1 MSFVNAKHPS
11 PLSPRISCENNLS
24 RTCRLGGRPFD
35 WVSAIQ
41 PNNRSYKMQNAA
53 MRGDKIYDVELDI
66 TGVTDYG
73 VSMDA
78 ILAGQE
84 AIPLHG
90 ARFDLAVDG
99 RFRGRLAGRA
109 HGVDYLRVRADGRIE
124 LDLHVIIETEDG
136 HRIAL
141 SGDGQAAPRPG
152 EPVLDIFANVRL
164 STASKDYAWV
174 NERQIWGVG
183 TASLAT
189 GKILVEGFMQ

>member
-1 MSFVNAKHPS
+1 LVDRNAEIDILQHELREHQAPVT
-11 PLSPRISCENNLS
+11 LSPRISCENNLS

-84 AIPLHG
+84 AIYTEPDLTLRSMGGSG
-90 ARFDLAVDG
+90 AASRDA
-99 RFRGRLAGRA
+99 R
-109 HGVDYLRVRADGRIE
+109 
-124 LDLHVIIETEDG
+124 
-136 HRIAL
+136 
-141 SGDGQAAPRPG
+141 
-152 EPVLDIFANVRL
+152 
-164 STASKDYAWV
+164 TASTICGCAPMV
-174 NERQIWGVG
+174 
-183 TASLAT
+183 ASSST
-189 GKILVEGFMQ
+189 CT

>member
-1 MSFVNAKHPS
+1 MRRSTFFSMSVVNARHLS
-11 PLSPRISCENNLS
+11 PLSPRIYCENNLS

-109 HGVDYLRVRADGRIE
+109 HPEPPIDRKVK
-124 LDLHVIIETEDG
+124 
-136 HRIAL
+136 
-141 SGDGQAAPRPG
+141 SGS
-152 EPVLDIFANVRL
+152 V
-164 STASKDYAWV
+164 
-174 NERQIWGVG
+174 
-183 TASLAT
+183 
-189 GKILVEGFMQ
+189 